1 MQWFINL
8 FVTVDI

>member
-8 FVTVDI
+8 FITVNM